1 MILATTGQVWSLS
14 LTESAIYPLA
24 ICPLA
29 TARGGAAARR
39 FRGAAA
45 RSLCVTALLAVLFLP
60 EAAHATSGQGM
71 VVMGRW
77 KAMDNCTIAAQRAFP
92 DFTAESNAKRDAKL
106 KECLAGAN
114 LPPRETASPA
124 R

>member
-24 ICPLA
+24 ICPS
-29 TARGGAAARR
+29 AAARLLR
-39 FRGAAA
+39 
-45 RSLCVTALLAVLFLP
+45 VTALLAVLFLP
-60 EAAHATSGQGM
+60 EAAHATTGQGTIA
-71 VVMGRW
+71 MGKW
-77 KAMDNCTIAAQRAFP
+77 KAMDKCAAQAQLAFP

-106 KECLAGAN
+106 KECLAVQN
-114 LPPRETASPA
+114 LPPREAPPPA